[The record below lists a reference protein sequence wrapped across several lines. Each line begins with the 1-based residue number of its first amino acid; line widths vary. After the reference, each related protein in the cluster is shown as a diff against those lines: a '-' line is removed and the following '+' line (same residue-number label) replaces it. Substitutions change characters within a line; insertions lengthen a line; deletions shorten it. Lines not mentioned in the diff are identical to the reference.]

1 MVGQEVQL
9 LLFFKNIFEKCAMPI
24 SYKFLNQFTSIFAVE
39 MTFNLHINLSEKKQ
53 LLPRKFCLIKLFS
66 DCNYRRINFGVGNI
80 LIDKTVLY
88 CL

>member
-1 MVGQEVQL
+1 
-9 LLFFKNIFEKCAMPI
+9 MPI

-66 DCNYRRINFGVGNI
+66 DCNYRRINVGMENI
-80 LIDKTVLY
+80 LIDKTILY

>member
-1 MVGQEVQL
+1 MVGQEVQF
-9 LLFFKNIFEKCAMPI
+9 LLFFLNIFEKCAMPI

-53 LLPRKFCLIKLFS
+53 LLPRIFCLIKLFL
-66 DCNYRRINFGVGNI
+66 DCNYRRINFGMGNI
-80 LIDKTVLY
+80 LIDKPVLY